1 MSARNQYALRSF
13 LRDLKYRLTLHCRDS
28 EKSSKC
34 QIFEIEFPSKFVET
48 NLDQITETAKT
59 AKFMLIV

>member
-28 EKSSKC
+28 EKSNKFFE
-34 QIFEIEFPSKFVET
+34 IEIEFPSKFV
-48 NLDQITETAKT
+48 
-59 AKFMLIV
+59 

>member
-34 QIFEIEFPSKFVET
+34 QIFEIEFPSKFV
-48 NLDQITETAKT
+48 
-59 AKFMLIV
+59 